1 MCTCVCFFLRASSKY
16 CIHFLFGLC
25 SNFSSGR
32 FNSSLFQGG
41 GDGIAMAASEY
52 HLGMQTLQHTSTY
65 ISTSAAG
72 ETSFVFSSGGS
83 VPDYE
88 LGHKTDCKSYFE
100 FARGK

>member
-1 MCTCVCFFLRASSKY
+1 
-16 CIHFLFGLC
+16 
-25 SNFSSGR
+25 
-32 FNSSLFQGG
+32 
-41 GDGIAMAASEY
+41 
-52 HLGMQTLQHTSTY
+52 MQTLQHTSTY
-65 ISTSAAG
+65 ISTSAAAG

>member
-1 MCTCVCFFLRASSKY
+1 MFRHSMFGVFKVRYFGVRSKTT
-16 CIHFLFGLC
+16 
-25 SNFSSGR
+25 NFSSGTR